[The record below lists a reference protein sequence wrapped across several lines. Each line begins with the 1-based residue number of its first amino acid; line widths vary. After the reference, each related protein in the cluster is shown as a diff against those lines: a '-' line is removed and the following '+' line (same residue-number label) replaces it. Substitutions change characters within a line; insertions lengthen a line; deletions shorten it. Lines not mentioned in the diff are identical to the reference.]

1 MNVEFEQRFAKVY
14 LSVLIHSDRS
24 TNPVHSPEEY
34 IMYSSTV
41 WGTAE
46 MEKFVLFKETSVA
59 NIKLATFMHVTI
71 ELWLDGLNRN
81 NNIVCKVLYCN

>member
-1 MNVEFEQRFAKVY
+1 VY
-14 LSVLIHSDRS
+14 QNTQID
-24 TNPVHSPEEY
+24 PVHSPEEY

-46 MEKFVLFKETSVA
+46 MENFVLFEETSVA

-81 NNIVCKVLYCN
+81 KNIVCKVLYCNWLVCLEETRDVHDRR